1 MAGSRLSGSEPGLFS
16 FGSATPNTTPC
27 DFHTT
32 IVTSNTSTQNKPD
45 KISTRSKMEEKLLF
59 NKTASKINLVAIH
72 KGLPIVSGL
81 WIPDELIEERPEMSI
96 PYQDR
101 LISPRK

>member
-1 MAGSRLSGSEPGLFS
+1 
-16 FGSATPNTTPC
+16 
-27 DFHTT
+27 
-32 IVTSNTSTQNKPD
+32 
-45 KISTRSKMEEKLLF
+45 MEEKLLF

-72 KGLPIVSGL
+72 KGLPIISGL

-96 PYQDR
+96 PYHDR